1 MFLRI
6 QILAKF
12 STFMLTAFCYKEA
25 ENMKWGEGNK
35 QIQAAKCDP
44 FAAWNLEATNM
55 KGDELQGQPRKNRGI
70 RCDPFPTQEKKWMH
84 LGPE

>member
-1 MFLRI
+1 VFAIVTQWLGDINRFSTIFNDLSSFMFLRI

-25 ENMKWGEGNK
+25 ENMEWGEGNK

-44 FAAWNLEATNM
+44 FAA
-55 KGDELQGQPRKNRGI
+55 
-70 RCDPFPTQEKKWMH
+70 
-84 LGPE
+84 